1 MSSTR
6 RTSASPSQAS
16 QSASSLRGGG
26 GSRFFLGGGG
36 GGGGEVEVEDACE
49 MVGCGGACLMGA
61 VGAESQEEVGEG
73 IGTAVMGAGGRGGKG
88 RWNWGSTCRV

>member
-26 GSRFFLGGGG
+26 GSRFRLGCGS
-36 GGGGEVEVEDACE
+36 GGEEEQVEDACE
-49 MVGCGGACLMGA
+49 GGGCGGACLMGA
-61 VGAESQEEVGEG
+61 AGAESQEEVGERM
-73 IGTAVMGAGGRGGKG
+73 GTAVRGAGGRCGNG
-88 RWNWGSTCRV
+88 R